1 MHLEITSQEH
11 FAYIFKNP
19 IFLCGKIFCEKHAF
33 PKKMLHYN
41 TLYCSDV
48 LNLESVFYIPS
59 INLFYLI
66 FLTDLSEG
74 SVNVHCSN
82 FDSIPF

>member
-11 FAYIFKNP
+11 FAYILKNP
-19 IFLCGKIFCEKHAF
+19 IFLYGKIFSENHAF

-48 LNLESVFYIPS
+48 LNLMSVFYIPS
-59 INLFYLI
+59 ISLFYLI
-66 FLTDLSEG
+66 FLTDPSER
-74 SVNVHCSN
+74 SVHVQSPN